1 MGRHKLTEDERQQ
14 SILENRQRSKRYRE
28 KQKLLKYNND
38 DIESIQSNQI
48 VDINKDINKELK
60 LEILF
65 FKKQIIELQIKFFNY
80 MN

>member
-14 SILENRQRSKRYRE
+14 SILENRERSKRYRE
-28 KQKLLKYNND
+28 KQKLLKDNND
-38 DIESIQSNQI
+38 DIESIQSNQT

-60 LEILF
+60 LENLF
-65 FKKQIIELQIKFFNY
+65 LKKQIIELQIKFFNY